1 MTDFIGHFPDF
12 SRISQRNAALY
23 ALGASRGRCG
33 PVRSTPHLV
42 AKRGIFMR
50 KLILGAIL
58 ASTALA
64 SPALARD
71 DSWYVEIDGGVV
83 FVDDMHFVLP
93 SDSTV
98 FQRAAGAE
106 VADVRTKTGYDIG
119 TMVGY
124 DFGSFRLEGEV
135 SYRRAEVQQI
145 NSNLG
150 RTGVQPV
157 TFPFGKVSSF
167 SGMLNG
173 FVETGDD
180 DGLQLFVGGGVGYG
194 RVKVQATGRTSPNHL
209 ITIDDKDDGFAWQLL
224 AGARVPVSDHIDLGL
239 KYRFHNQA
247 NVDVPLHLTYSG
259 GTAPVTTTD
268 TVRTR
273 WRSHSVLATLT
284 YNLRGPAAMPP
295 PPPVVPMAAPTP
307 PPAPV
312 EPTPVAPPVCEKGP
326 YIVFFDWDKSD
337 ITPEAASILDS
348 AAAAYGNCAN
358 VPVMLAGYAD
368 RSGKPTYNQGL
379 SERRNAAVTAY
390 LTGRGVPAGAISS
403 QGFGE
408 TNNRVPTAD
417 GVRELQN
424 RRVEV
429 SYGPGSGM

>member
-1 MTDFIGHFPDF
+1 
-12 SRISQRNAALY
+12 
-23 ALGASRGRCG
+23 
-33 PVRSTPHLV
+33 
-42 AKRGIFMR
+42 MR
-50 KLILGAIL
+50 KLLLGAIL

-64 SPALARD
+64 TPALARD

-83 FVDDMHFVLP
+83 FVDDMHFVLKN
-93 SDSTV
+93 DSNV
-98 FQRAAGAE
+98 FQRPAGTE

-173 FVETGDD
+173 FVETGAD
-180 DGLQLFVGGGVGYG
+180 DGLQLYAGGGVGYG
-194 RVKVQATGRTSPNHL
+194 RVKVQASGRTSPNHL
-209 ITIDDKDDGFAWQLL
+209 IRIDGKDDGFAWQLL
-224 AGARVPVSDHIDLGL
+224 AGARVSVTDNIDLGL
-239 KYRFHNQA
+239 KYRFFNQA
-247 NVDVPLHLTYSG
+247 NVEMPQYLTYSG
-259 GTAPVTTTD
+259 GTTPVTTSD
-268 TVRTR
+268 TVSTR
-273 WRSHSVLATLT
+273 WRSHSVLATLG
-284 YNLRGPAAMPP
+284 YNFGGRPAAPVVVESYPAPP
-295 PPPVVPMAAPTP
+295 PP

-312 EPTPVAPPVCEKGP
+312 ETPPPPAPICEKGP

-368 RSGKPTYNQGL
+368 RSGGNTYNQGL
-379 SERRNAAVTAY
+379 SERRNAAVTSY
-390 LTGRGVPAGAISS
+390 LTGRGVPAGAITS

-408 TNNRVPTAD
+408 SNNRVPTAD

-424 RRVEV
+424 RRVEIT
-429 SYGPGSGM
+429 YGPGSGM

>member
-1 MTDFIGHFPDF
+1 
-12 SRISQRNAALY
+12 
-23 ALGASRGRCG
+23 
-33 PVRSTPHLV
+33 
-42 AKRGIFMR
+42 MR
-50 KLILGAIL
+50 KLFLGVAL

-71 DSWYVEIDGGVV
+71 DSWYVETDAGVV
-83 FVDDMHFVLP
+83 FVDDMHFALKNA
-93 SDSTV
+93 STA
-98 FQRAAGAE
+98 FQRPAGAE
-106 VADVRTKTGYDIG
+106 LAEVRTKTGYDIG

-124 DFGSFRLEGEV
+124 DFGSFRLEAEG

-145 NSNLG
+145 QSAFG
-150 RTGVQPV
+150 PV
-157 TFPFGKVSSF
+157 GFSTANVPFGKVSSL

-173 FVETGDD
+173 YVETGAD

-194 RVKVQATGRTSPNHL
+194 RVTVQATARPTPNTA
-209 ITIDDKDDGFAWQLL
+209 IRIQDRDEGFAWQLL
-224 AGARVPVSDHIDLGL
+224 AGARVPITDNLDLGL
-239 KYRFHNQA
+239 KYRFFNQN
-247 NVDVPLHLTYSG
+247 NVEVPLFLTN
-259 GTAPVTTTD
+259 TATSVPITTTD
-268 TVRTR
+268 VVSGR
-273 WRSHSVLATLT
+273 WRSHSVLVTLG
-284 YNLRGPAAMPP
+284 YNFGGKPAA
-295 PPPVVPMAAPTP
+295 PVVVESYPAPP

-312 EPTPVAPPVCEKGP
+312 VVVTPPPPPPVCEKGP

-368 RSGKPTYNQGL
+368 RSGGNTYNQAL
-379 SERRNAAVTAY
+379 SERRNAAVTSY
-390 LTGRGVPAGAISS
+390 LTGRGVPSGAITS

-424 RRVEV
+424 RRVEIT
-429 SYGPGSGM
+429 YGPGSGM

>member
-1 MTDFIGHFPDF
+1 
-12 SRISQRNAALY
+12 
-23 ALGASRGRCG
+23 
-33 PVRSTPHLV
+33 
-42 AKRGIFMR
+42 MR
-50 KLILGAIL
+50 KLFLGVAL

-83 FVDDMHFVLP
+83 FVDDMHFALK
-93 SDSTV
+93 SASTV
-98 FQRAAGAE
+98 FQRSAGAE

-119 TMVGY
+119 TIVGY

-157 TFPFGKVSSF
+157 TSPFGKVSSF

-180 DGLQLFVGGGVGYG
+180 DGLQLYVGGGVGYG
-194 RVKVQATGRTSPNHL
+194 RVKVQVSGRTSPNHL
-209 ITIDDKDDGFAWQLL
+209 IAIDDKDDGFAWQLL
-224 AGARVPVSDHIDLGL
+224 AGARIPVTDHIDLGL
-239 KYRFHNQA
+239 KYRFFNQA
-247 NVDVPLHLTYSG
+247 NVDVPLYLTYSG
-259 GTAPVTTTD
+259 GATPVTTSD

-273 WRSHSVLATLT
+273 WRSHSALVTLG
-284 YNLRGPAAMPP
+284 YNFGGRPAAPVVVESYPAPP
-295 PPPVVPMAAPTP
+295 PP

-312 EPTPVAPPVCEKGP
+312 EAPPPPAPVCEKGP

-368 RSGKPTYNQGL
+368 RSGGNTYNQGL
-379 SERRNAAVTAY
+379 SERRNAAVTSY
-390 LTGRGVPAGAISS
+390 LTGRGVPSGAITS

-424 RRVEV
+424 RRVEIT
-429 SYGPGSGM
+429 YGPGSGM